1 MRMRKMEKVEWE
13 DVQGLLSSGFL
24 GLPFAAY
31 ILLRFVPGGAAETKA
46 WLGGLAERLMRADGE
61 DEAEPSRPR
70 SVRTMKKYIKE
81 MKPTQ
86 GGGTQAIDVG
96 AVNFALTASGLKALG
111 IEPSELAQFSSE
123 FREGMAPPM
132 KGGVISRRSNVLGD
146 IGDSS
151 PACWDWG
158 GWNGHQT
165 IDALLLLFA
174 ADPQSLQAS
183 VARELALMAGA
194 AEALLR
200 LDGYYEG
207 KEHFG
212 FKDGI
217 SQPIIEDAERTS
229 AKEKRIS
236 VVKPGEF
243 VLGYLNE
250 RNARIKF
257 SGASERDL
265 GRNGTYLVFRQL
277 QQDVPAF
284 NRFISDTVK
293 LLYGTVNVD
302 PQTKE
307 LVAARLIGRYRSGE
321 PLVPPAAD
329 SRGPPDRRNDFL
341 YYFEDRF
348 GLACPIGAHIRR
360 ANPRDALGP
369 GPDTALRLSKMHRII
384 RRGRLYGDR
393 LDPRAKNEA
402 SPRRGFTARPA
413 FHLSECRHRRSVRD
427 GAAFM
432 DERRTFQRTSSRDGL
447 HEPLSAQRRHHD
459 HSAPADEHANPC
471 AKIRHGAWRRLFL
484 PSRHQGAAVPCA
496 TALGSGDVLPWR
508 LCNCTSLKRA
518 AGVAR
523 APVASIHRV
532 GLGVGEDPR

>member
-1 MRMRKMEKVEWE
+1 MRMLKMEKVEWE

-24 GLPFAAY
+24 RLPFAAY
-31 ILLRFVPGGAAETKA
+31 ILLRFVPGATVETKA

-81 MKPTQ
+81 MKPP
-86 GGGTQAIDVG
+86 GGGTPAIDVA
-96 AVNFALTASGLKALG
+96 AVNFALTASGLKSLG
-111 IEPSELAQFSSE
+111 VERSELAQFSSE
-123 FREGMAPPM
+123 FCEGMAPPM
-132 KGGVISRRSNVLGD
+132 VGGVVPRRSNVLGD

-151 PACWDWG
+151 PACWEWG
-158 GWNGHQT
+158 GWNAHQT
-165 IDALLLLFA
+165 IDGLLLLFA
-174 ADPQSLQAS
+174 ADPQSLQAL

-200 LDGYYEG
+200 LDGHYEG

-217 SQPIIEDAERTS
+217 SQPIIEDTERTN
-229 AKEKRIS
+229 AKQKRIS

-257 SGASERDL
+257 SGAHERDL

-277 QQDVPAF
+277 EQDVPAF
-284 NRFISDTVK
+284 NAFISDTIK

-302 PQTKE
+302 PQAKE

-329 SRGPPDRRNDFL
+329 SRGPPEERNDFL
-341 YYFEDRF
+341 YHFEDRF

-360 ANPRDALGP
+360 ANPRDDAIGP
-369 GPDTALRLSKMHRII
+369 DPDTALRLSKMHRII
-384 RRGRLYGDR
+384 RRGRLYGER
-393 LDPRAKNEA
+393 LDPSAKNEA
-402 SPRRGFTARPA
+402 SSRGLYFICLNADIA
-413 FHLSECRHRRSVRD
+413 GQFEMVQHSWMN
-427 GAAFM
+427 GAHFN
-432 DERRTFQRTSSRDGL
+432 GL
-447 HEPLSAQRRHHD
+447 HHETDCMSHYPPSDGTMTIQHRPTNMRI
-459 HSAPADEHANPC
+459 PVP
-471 AKIRHGAWRRLFL
+471 KFVTVRGGAYFFL
-484 PSRHQGAAVPCA
+484 PGVRALQSLAQAHSGRVTPFPGASV
-496 TALGSGDVLPWR
+496 S
-508 LCNCTSLKRA
+508 
-518 AGVAR
+518 
-523 APVASIHRV
+523 
-532 GLGVGEDPR
+532 PR

>member
-31 ILLRFVPGGAAETKA
+31 ILVRFVPRGAAETKA
-46 WLGGLAERLMRADGE
+46 WLGGLAERLMRAEGD

-70 SVRTMKKYIKE
+70 SVRTMKKYVKE
-81 MKPTQ
+81 MKPSQ
-86 GGGTQAIDVG
+86 GGIPQAIDIG
-96 AVNFALTASGLKALG
+96 AVNFALTASGLRSLG
-111 IEPSELAQFSSE
+111 VERSDLAQFSSE

-132 KGGVISRRSNVLGD
+132 RGGVIPRRSNVLGD

-151 PACWDWG
+151 PACWQWG
-158 GWNGHQT
+158 GWNGHQS
-165 IDALLLLFA
+165 IDGLLLLYA
-174 ADPQSLQAS
+174 VDPNSLEAL

-217 SQPIIEDAERTS
+217 SQPIIADKSLLRGPHVRAERPS

-236 VVKPGEF
+236 AVRPGEF

-250 RNARIKF
+250 RNVRMKF
-257 SGASERDL
+257 SGAHERDL

-277 QQDVPAF
+277 QQNVPAF
-284 NRFISDTVK
+284 NEFISDTIK

-329 SRGPPDRRNDFL
+329 SGGPPDRRNDFL

-369 GPDTALRLSKMHRII
+369 DPDTALRLSKMHRII
-384 RRGRLYGDR
+384 RRGRLYGER
-393 LDPRAKNEA
+393 LDLSAKNEA
-402 SPRRGFTARPA
+402 SPRGLYFICLNADIA
-413 FHLSECRHRRSVRD
+413 GQFEMVQHSWMN
-427 GAAFM
+427 GAHFN
-432 DERRTFQRTSSRDGL
+432 GL
-447 HEPLSAQRRHHD
+447 HHETDCMSHYPPGDRTMTIQHRPTNMRIHV
-459 HSAPADEHANPC
+459 P
-471 AKIRHGAWRRLFL
+471 KFVTVRGGAYFFL
-484 PSRHQGAAVPCA
+484 PGIR
-496 TALGSGDVLPWR
+496 ALQ
-508 LCNCTSLKRA
+508 SLA
-518 AGVAR
+518 QPHSV
-523 APVASIHRV
+523 
-532 GLGVGEDPR
+532 